1 MVRRPALACLT
12 FLAVA
17 LATCGGGD
25 DDREDVEQT
34 VRDFVTATNERD
46 GDAFCGE
53 LVTQEF
59 LEQSTGAKGD
69 QAEDACKQ
77 QLESVVGIRLRLV
90 KIRGTEVDGD
100 RARVTAVLEAQGQ
113 RQPPRVLRPVRE
125 DGDWKLA
132 GGTGG

>member
-1 MVRRPALACLT
+1 MARRPILACLT
-12 FLAVA
+12 LVAVA
-17 LATCGGGD
+17 LAACGGD
-25 DDREDVEQT
+25 DDDREEVERT

-46 GDAFCGE
+46 ADAFCGE

-69 QAEDACKQ
+69 QAEEACKK

-90 KIRGTEVDGD
+90 KIRGTEIDGD

-113 RQPPRVLRPVRE
+113 RQPPRVLRLVRE

-132 GGTGG
+132 GGAGG